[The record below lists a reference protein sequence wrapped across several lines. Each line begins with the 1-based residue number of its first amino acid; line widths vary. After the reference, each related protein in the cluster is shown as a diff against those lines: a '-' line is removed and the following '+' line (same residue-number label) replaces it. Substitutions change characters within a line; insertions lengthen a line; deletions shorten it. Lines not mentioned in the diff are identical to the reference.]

1 MKTKVLALFI
11 QLIPVLC
18 FGQVLTPQD
27 KQIIFDNVKN
37 ALQKDYHFKE
47 QVPNIINKLDQ
58 NWKAGHYD
66 RLNKR
71 EEFTNELSNN
81 LKEIDKDNHLNFF
94 FATADEAREQE
105 KGPNMPW
112 GLINPKFL
120 NNGLNKVEILEGDI
134 GYLRIQAFGSM
145 DEILPA
151 AFKFL
156 SETRALIIDLR
167 GNGGGMLSNMA
178 ASYLLPGDSI
188 LVNTIFW
195 NNRTD
200 SIFTHRNIPGPR
212 YLNRPVYLL
221 TDKGTFSSAEEFAY
235 DLQALKRV
243 TIVGESTG
251 GGANPGGIVPIYT
264 FKDSSRLGLF
274 VSMAHVVNPI
284 TKSNWEGK
292 GVKPDIQIDA
302 VEALTKAHHLALEY
316 LLEKEIN
323 AMIKK
328 EYEQMLKRI

>member
-1 MKTKVLALFI
+1 MKTKLLSLFI
-11 QLIPVLC
+11 ALLPAFC
-18 FGQVLTPQD
+18 FGQVLTPQE
-27 KQIIFDNVKN
+27 KQIIFNNVKD
-37 ALQKDYHFKE
+37 AFKKDYHFKE
-47 QVPNIINKLDQ
+47 QVANIINSLDQ
-58 NWKAGHYD
+58 NWRAGHYVA
-66 RLNKR
+66 LNKR
-71 EEFTNELSNN
+71 EDFTNELSKN
-81 LKEIDKDNHLNFF
+81 LKEIAKDNHLNFF
-94 FATADEAREQE
+94 YATADEAREQE
-105 KGPNMPW
+105 KGPNIPW

-156 SETRALIIDLR
+156 SESRALIIDLR

-178 ASYLLPGDSI
+178 ASYLLPEDSI
-188 LVNTIFW
+188 LINTIFW
-195 NNRTD
+195 NDRTD
-200 SIFTHRNIPGPR
+200 SIFTHRKIAGPR
-212 YLNRPVYLL
+212 FLDRPVYLL

-243 TIVGESTG
+243 TIVGENTG

-274 VSMAHVVNPI
+274 ISMAHVVNPV
-284 TKSNWEGK
+284 TSSNWEGK
-292 GVKPDIQIDA
+292 GVKPDILIDSK
-302 VEALTKAHHLALEY
+302 EALTKAHHLALEY
-316 LLEKEIN
+316 LMQKETN

-328 EYEQMLKRI
+328 EYGELLKKI

>member
-1 MKTKVLALFI
+1 MKTKVLAL
-11 QLIPVLC
+11 LIALTPILC
-18 FGQVLTPQD
+18 FGQILTSQD
-27 KQIIFDNVKN
+27 KQIIFDNVKD
-37 ALQKDYHFKE
+37 ALKKNYHFKE
-47 QVPNIINKLDQ
+47 QVTNVINKLDQ
-58 NWKAGHYD
+58 NWKSGHYAN
-66 RLNKR
+66 LNKR
-71 EEFTNELSNN
+71 EDFTNELSKS
-81 LKEIDKDNHLNFF
+81 LKEIANDNHLNFF
-94 FATADEAREQE
+94 YATAEEAREQE

-134 GYLRIQAFGSM
+134 GYLRIQAFGAM

-178 ASYLLPGDSI
+178 ASYLLPEDSI
-188 LVNTIFW
+188 LINTIYW
-195 NNRTD
+195 NDRTD
-200 SIFTHRNIPGPR
+200 SIFTHRKIEGPR
-212 YLNRPVYLL
+212 YLDRPVYLL

-235 DLQALKRV
+235 DLQAMRRV

-284 TKSNWEGK
+284 TKGNWEGK
-292 GVKPDIQIDA
+292 GVKPDIQTYSN
-302 VEALTKAHHLALEY
+302 EALTKAHHIALEY
-316 LLEKEIN
+316 LLQKETN

-328 EYEQMLKRI
+328 EYEEMLKRI

>member
-1 MKTKVLALFI
+1 MKTKILAL
-11 QLIPVLC
+11 LILLVPVLC
-18 FGQVLTPQD
+18 IGQVLTSQE
-27 KQIIFDNVKN
+27 KQIIFNNVKD
-37 ALQKDYHFKE
+37 ALKKDYHFKE
-47 QVPNIINKLDQ
+47 QVANIINRLDQ
-58 NWKAGHYD
+58 NWKAGHYAA
-66 RLNKR
+66 LNKR
-71 EEFTNELSNN
+71 EDFTNELSNN
-81 LKEIDKDNHLNFF
+81 LKEIAKDNHLNFF
-94 FATADEAREQE
+94 YATADEAREQE

-156 SETRALIIDLR
+156 AETRALIIDLR

-178 ASYLLPGDSI
+178 ASYLLPEDSI

-195 NNRTD
+195 NDRTD
-200 SIFTHRNIPGPR
+200 SIFTHRKIEGPR
-212 YLNRPVYLL
+212 YLERPVYLL

-235 DLQALKRV
+235 DLQAFKRV
-243 TIVGESTG
+243 TIVGETTG
-251 GGANPGGIVPIYT
+251 GGANPGGLVPIFT
-264 FKDSSRLGLF
+264 FKDSSRLALY

-284 TKSNWEGK
+284 TNSNWEGK
-292 GVKPDIQIDA
+292 GVKPDILTDSK
-302 VEALTKAHHLALEY
+302 EALTKAHRLAIEY
-316 LLEKEIN
+316 VMQKETN

-328 EYEQMLKRI
+328 QYGEILRKI

>member
-1 MKTKVLALFI
+1 MKTKVVAL
-11 QLIPVLC
+11 LMLLVPGLC
-18 FGQVLTPQD
+18 MGQILVPQE
-27 KQIIFDNVKN
+27 KQTIFENVKN
-37 ALQKDYHFKE
+37 ALKKDYHFKE
-47 QVPNIINKLDQ
+47 QVPNIINMLDQ

-66 RLNKR
+66 KLNKR
-71 EEFTNELSNN
+71 EEFNNELAKN
-81 LKEIDKDNHLNFF
+81 LKEIARDNHLNFF
-94 FATADEAREQE
+94 YATADEAREQA

-167 GNGGGMLSNMA
+167 GNGGGMLSNLA
-178 ASYLLPGDSI
+178 ASYLLPEDSI
-188 LVNTIFW
+188 LINTIFW
-195 NNRTD
+195 NDRTD
-200 SIFTHRNIPGPR
+200 SIFTHRKIAGPR
-212 YLNRPVYLL
+212 YLDRPVYLL

-235 DLQALKRV
+235 DLQALKGV

-251 GGANPGGIVPIYT
+251 GGANPGGVVPIYT

-284 TKSNWEGK
+284 TKGNWEGK
-292 GVKPDIQIDA
+292 GVQPEISA
-302 VEALTKAHHLALEY
+302 SSGEALTKAHRHALEY
-316 LLEKEIN
+316 LMQKESN
-323 AMIKK
+323 ALIKK
-328 EYEQMLKRI
+328 EYQQMLKRI

>member
-1 MKTKVLALFI
+1 MKTKVFALLVVLA
-11 QLIPVLC
+11 PVLC
-18 FGQVLTPQD
+18 FAQVLSQQD
-27 KQIIFDNVKN
+27 KQIIFDNVKD
-37 ALQKDYHFKE
+37 ALQKTYHFKE
-47 QVPNIINKLDQ
+47 KVPNMLDQ
-58 NWKAGHYD
+58 LDRNWKAGHYAK
-66 RLNKR
+66 LNKR
-71 EEFTNELSNN
+71 EEFTNEMSNN
-81 LKEIDKDNHLNFF
+81 LKEIAKDNHLNFF
-94 FATADEAREQE
+94 YATADEAREQE

-167 GNGGGMLSNMA
+167 GNGGGMLSNLA
-178 ASYLLPGDSI
+178 ASYILPEDSI
-188 LVNTIFW
+188 LINTIYW
-195 NNRTD
+195 NDRTD
-200 SIFTHRNIPGPR
+200 SIFTHRKISGPR
-212 YLNRPVYLL
+212 YLDRPVYLL

-284 TKSNWEGK
+284 TKGNWEGK
-292 GVKPDIQIDA
+292 GVKPDIQ
-302 VEALTKAHHLALEY
+302 VGSEEALTKAHHLALEY
-316 LLEKEIN
+316 LVQKETN
-323 AMIKK
+323 ALIKK
-328 EYEQMLKRI
+328 EYEEMLKRI

>member
-1 MKTKVLALFI
+1 MKTKVLALLMALTPFF
-11 QLIPVLC
+11 C
-18 FGQVLTPQD
+18 FGQALTIQD
-27 KQIIFDNVKN
+27 KQVIFDNVKG
-37 ALQKDYHFKE
+37 AIKKDYHFKD
-47 QVPNIINKLDQ
+47 QVSNIVNNLDQ
-58 NWKAGHYD
+58 NWKTGKYTK
-66 RLNKR
+66 LNKR
-71 EEFTNELSNN
+71 EDFTNELSKN
-81 LKEIDKDNHLNFF
+81 LKEIAKDSHLNFF
-94 FATADEAREQE
+94 YATAEEAREQE

-167 GNGGGMLSNMA
+167 GNGGGMLSNLA
-178 ASYLLPGDSI
+178 ASYLLPEDSI
-188 LVNTIFW
+188 LINTIYW
-195 NNRTD
+195 NDRTD
-200 SIFTHRNIPGPR
+200 SIFTHRKIVGPR
-212 YLNRPVYLL
+212 YLDRPVYLL

-235 DLQALKRV
+235 DLQAMKRV

-284 TKSNWEGK
+284 TKGNWEGK
-292 GVKPDIQIDA
+292 GVKPDIQTDSN
-302 VEALTKAHHLALEY
+302 EALIKAHHIALEH
-316 LLEKEIN
+316 LLQKETN
-323 AMIKK
+323 AMIKR